1 MLDFYRAPT
10 APTRRPNREKRRLW
24 PRKWQI
30 PGVLARRHPQYFP
43 SPPGGN
49 AKRKGPG
56 DFPSPCVWWSWRE
69 LNPRPQAF
77 VRQIY
82 MFSGL
87 IWISLPMSR
96 SRTLHR
102 TPAPYFLAPTQG
114 TRIEASRCNYPCSR
128 EALIAQNPL
137 AQPIGQ
143 LLQGSL
149 AIKQRVRNVR
159 RLQLVC

>member
-1 MLDFYRAPT
+1 MLDHHLRLPAAQT
-10 APTRRPNREKRRLW
+10 ENREGSDRESGRFRAFRLATT
-24 PRKWQI
+24 R
-30 PGVLARRHPQYFP
+30 
-43 SPPGGN
+43 STGGRN
-49 AKRKGPG
+49 PVWRGDFRQEKGPG

-96 SRTLHR
+96 SRTLHGP
-102 TPAPYFLAPTQG
+102 PAPYFLASTQG
-114 TRIEASRCNYPCSR
+114 TRMEASPCNYPCSR
-128 EALIAQNPL
+128 EAQIAQNPL

>member
-1 MLDFYRAPT
+1 MNWIGAIRVRNRCDFLDT
-10 APTRRPNREKRRLW
+10 ARPRKANKNRHRLW
-24 PRKWQI
+24 VSSVWRY
-30 PGVLARRHPQYFP
+30 LE
-43 SPPGGN
+43 
-49 AKRKGPG
+49 
-56 DFPSPCVWWSWRE
+56 WWSWRE

-87 IWISLPMSR
+87 IWISLPRSR
-96 SRTLHR
+96 SRTLHGP
-102 TPAPYFLAPTQG
+102 PAPYFLASTQG
-114 TRIEASRCNYPCSR
+114 TRMEASPCNYPCSR

>member
-1 MLDFYRAPT
+1 M
-10 APTRRPNREKRRLW
+10 
-24 PRKWQI
+24 
-30 PGVLARRHPQYFP
+30 
-43 SPPGGN
+43 
-49 AKRKGPG
+49 
-56 DFPSPCVWWSWRE
+56 
-69 LNPRPQAF
+69 NPRPQAF

-87 IWISLPMSR
+87 IWILLPMSR
-96 SRTLHR
+96 SRTLHGP
-102 TPAPYFLAPTQG
+102 PAPYFLASTQG
-114 TRIEASRCNYPCSR
+114 TRMEASPCNYPCSR

-159 RLQLVC
+159 RLQLVCLNLFYERIQLDMPRCDSEPTSKPVQPLGNTF

>member
-1 MLDFYRAPT
+1 MVFL
-10 APTRRPNREKRRLW
+10 
-24 PRKWQI
+24 
-30 PGVLARRHPQYFP
+30 
-43 SPPGGN
+43 GGLCF
-49 AKRKGPG
+49 GG
-56 DFPSPCVWWSWRE
+56 WWSWRE

-77 VRQIY
+77 IEQIY

-87 IWISLPMSR
+87 FWISPRLSR
-96 SRTLHR
+96 SRTLQQQ
-102 TPAPYFLAPTQG
+102 PAPYFLTPTQG
-114 TRIEASRCNYPCSR
+114 TRIKASPCNYPCSR

-159 RLQLVC
+159 RLQLVF

>member
-1 MLDFYRAPT
+1 MVFL
-10 APTRRPNREKRRLW
+10 
-24 PRKWQI
+24 
-30 PGVLARRHPQYFP
+30 
-43 SPPGGN
+43 GGLCF
-49 AKRKGPG
+49 GG
-56 DFPSPCVWWSWRE
+56 WWSWRE

-96 SRTLHR
+96 SRTLHGP
-102 TPAPYFLAPTQG
+102 PAPYFLASTQG
-114 TRIEASRCNYPCSR
+114 TRMEASPCNYPCSR

>member
-1 MLDFYRAPT
+1 MSGSSGYSEKPRSDAQNRKKGKT
-10 APTRRPNREKRRLW
+10 PNRDRL
-24 PRKWQI
+24 
-30 PGVLARRHPQYFP
+30 GVFI
-43 SPPGGN
+43 
-49 AKRKGPG
+49 
-56 DFPSPCVWWSWRE
+56 WWSWRE

-96 SRTLHR
+96 SRTLHGP
-102 TPAPYFLAPTQG
+102 PAPYFLASTQG
-114 TRIEASRCNYPCSR
+114 TRMEASPCNYPCSR